1 MREGRLKNL
10 IKTGILGKDVC
21 DTCETHY
28 GLTFCNEGSSK
39 GMTTPMNP
47 LIILNFIFRS
57 GREVRRRL
65 HSLHPDHGSEP
76 FLLYVVN
83 IIKEIGFPLR

>member
-10 IKTGILGKDVC
+10 IKTGILGKDIGV
-21 DTCETHY
+21 TCETHY

-39 GMTTPMNP
+39 GMTTPLNP
-47 LIILNFIFRS
+47 LIILNFIFRI

-65 HSLHPDHGSEP
+65 HSLHPDQLQAFKDSPGSSWVAVDA
-76 FLLYVVN
+76 FN
-83 IIKEIGFPLR
+83 FS

>member
-21 DTCETHY
+21 VTCETHY

-47 LIILNFIFRS
+47 LIILNKNYLFFVKNLKTLFQQNLKMTLKI
-57 GREVRRRL
+57 
-65 HSLHPDHGSEP
+65 
-76 FLLYVVN
+76 
-83 IIKEIGFPLR
+83 

>member
-10 IKTGILGKDVC
+10 IKTGILGKHVC
-21 DTCETHY
+21 VTCETHY

-65 HSLHPDHGSEP
+65 HSLHPDHITEM
-76 FLLYVVN
+76 LVVD
-83 IIKEIGFPLR
+83 L

>member
-10 IKTGILGKDVC
+10 IKIGILGNDIGV
-21 DTCETHY
+21 TCETHF

-39 GMTTPMNP
+39 GMTTPLNP
-47 LIILNFIFRS
+47 LIILYFIFRS

-65 HSLHPDHGSEP
+65 HSLHPDQI
-76 FLLYVVN
+76 LL
-83 IIKEIGFPLR
+83 